1 MVKSDLYL
9 KPQLPPSAQGIWRR
23 TGKAR
28 YALLGAINCV
38 KGESVTSGW
47 ESPVPWPL
55 VISGQM
61 CEELSKLLTHPGSCK
76 PEGICGAVPMCA
88 EGLIPPS
95 HHVWQNPAL
104 SLSCK
109 VSKPTAWMNTVLKC
123 WAVNQNTHH
132 HAPRHPGPPAVYISS
147 KQVHRRLHH
156 RHPPHALSYQEQ
168 KTCWCVQMLFMDDSA
183 AFGTIVA
190 FKLHYEDILGP
201 ERPPSLTGRQRLPDP
216 GV

>member
-28 YALLGAINCV
+28 YALLGAINR
-38 KGESVTSGW
+38 VTSGW
-47 ESPVPWPL
+47 EIPVPWPL

-61 CEELSKLLTHPGSCK
+61 CEGLSKRITHTGLANLRAS
-76 PEGICGAVPMCA
+76 GGVPMCA

-104 SLSCK
+104 SLSRE

-123 WAVNQNTHH
+123 WAVNQNSHH

-168 KTCWCVQMLFMDDSA
+168 KKTCWCVQTLFMDDSA
-183 AFGTIVA
+183 ASAPLWSLRFIMKASWGQDS
-190 FKLHYEDILGP
+190 LH
-201 ERPPSLTGRQRLPDP
+201 R
-216 GV
+216 